1 MEFLLLTHRA
11 ASVHFGGCVQSPK
24 RTRPFYPSMSPDFGK
39 SLLPSPNWTRPY
51 ACDILSW
58 RSSPQASDKKRQGI
72 MDDKIFAS
80 ARMTAALDDDQAAY
94 EAIPSVNIFD
104 KGPDFK
110 RPTNAIVEGVSRPRR
125 RVGRWVFL
133 LPVMAAA
140 GFFLVACQGGGY

>member
-1 MEFLLLTHRA
+1 
-11 ASVHFGGCVQSPK
+11 
-24 RTRPFYPSMSPDFGK
+24 
-39 SLLPSPNWTRPY
+39 
-51 ACDILSW
+51 
-58 RSSPQASDKKRQGI
+58 

-110 RPTNAIVEGVSRPRR
+110 RPTNAIVEGVSRLRR